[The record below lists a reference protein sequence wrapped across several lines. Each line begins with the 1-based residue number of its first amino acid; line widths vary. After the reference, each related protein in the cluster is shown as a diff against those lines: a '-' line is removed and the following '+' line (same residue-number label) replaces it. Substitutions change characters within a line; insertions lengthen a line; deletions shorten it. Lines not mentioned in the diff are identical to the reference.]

1 MLVHVP
7 KKCDEFVRVRQTYCP
22 IEGCASFVL
31 SVLAGARIWTSQEAT
46 ANLLPRATEANE
58 VKKKNE
64 SNRTIS
70 RGDQIPQSTIASAKN
85 GWLRILPYN
94 IYTVVLTFPV
104 IESPLKSCK
113 ADSQVHP

>member
-1 MLVHVP
+1 MT
-7 KKCDEFVRVRQTYCP
+7 FCP
-22 IEGCASFVL
+22 VL
-31 SVLAGARIWTSQEAT
+31 T
-46 ANLLPRATEANE
+46 PRATETNE
-58 VKKKNE
+58 VKKNE

-70 RGDQIPQSTIASAKN
+70 RGDQIPQSTIASAN
-85 GWLRILPYN
+85 RGWIRFLPYN